1 MKTAVHPPHQ
11 TDLQYHLCH
20 KVLLL
25 SPFPVHG
32 CVRAQVENKRYGAT
46 IRQSVCLH
54 TWASTRAT
62 PPVCTLTTCEYR
74 HSATGILHTLKEKE
88 RKRQADQ

>member
-25 SPFPVHG
+25 SPFSVHG

-46 IRQSVCLH
+46 IRQSVCPHTLGQHPCDSAALH
-54 TWASTRAT
+54 T
-62 PPVCTLTTCEYR
+62 
-74 HSATGILHTLKEKE
+74 
-88 RKRQADQ
+88 DDM